1 MLCNTAETK
10 VYSFVAEP
18 QKTNIKIRIKE
29 MDGKTIFFKT
39 SGWIFG
45 FAVFVIGVINTF
57 WGNDPVFGAAIIL
70 AAFVFI
76 PPTGELFKK
85 ITGFAIPMA
94 VKIILGVFILW
105 AALGVGELFDK
116 IDMMLTD
123 MKQLFQ

>member
-1 MLCNTAETK
+1 MKQLYN
-10 VYSFVAEP
+10 Y
-18 QKTNIKIRIKE
+18 QI

-45 FAVFVIGVINTF
+45 FVVFVIGVINTF
-57 WGNDPVFGAAIIL
+57 WGNDPVFGAAIVL
-70 AAFVFI
+70 ASFVFI

-94 VKIILGVFILW
+94 AKIILGVFILW

-116 IDMMLTD
+116 TDMMLTD